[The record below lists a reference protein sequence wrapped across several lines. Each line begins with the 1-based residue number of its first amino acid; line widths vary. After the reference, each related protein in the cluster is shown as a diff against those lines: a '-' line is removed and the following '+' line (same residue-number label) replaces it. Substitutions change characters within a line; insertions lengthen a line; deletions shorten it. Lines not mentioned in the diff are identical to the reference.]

1 MIVWIHKT
9 DLANYRTLMGP
20 DAPIR
25 QEREL
30 DVQVEFN
37 DYAMRTWVDAGFW
50 YTFE

>member
-9 DLANYRTLMGP
+9 DLANYKTLMGP

-30 DVQVEFN
+30 DVQVQFN

-50 YTFE
+50 YTFD